1 VTVDGSNRVK
11 AGHRGPGT
19 NTRSATNSGDAN
31 YTSASG
37 TSMAGPHVAG
47 AVALLLSAVPSLSGN
62 PDAIEQRLNDTAV
75 PALDRI
81 VQQHA
86 ERLFPTTSSGT
97 ARLDILAAV
106 TVPVELMG
114 FEVQ

>member
-11 AGHRGPGT
+11 PDIVAPGT

-31 YTSASG
+31 YTFASG

-62 PDAIEQRLNDTAV
+62 PDAIEQRLNDTAF
-75 PALDRI
+75 
-81 VQQHA
+81 
-86 ERLFPTTSSGT
+86 RLSTGLCSSTPNVYPNNLFGNG
-97 ARLDILAAV
+97 RLDILAAV